1 MVHASFWLVC
11 ERIPYNLYKLELDAW
26 TAVTDVPKEK
36 WGQYV
41 ALSLP
46 PNDPSDI
53 HSKVFNSLMKEDKL
67 KGEAGY
73 TKLVEFLDKEFKK
86 DEVLDVFTVRKEGT
100 AMKKYISD
108 FEVKYREAKIKVFR
122 SCRKNF

>member
-1 MVHASFWLVC
+1 MGITKDPPTLDS

-46 PNDPSDI
+46 PNDLQTFAA
-53 HSKVFNSLMKEDKL
+53 K
-67 KGEAGY
+67 
-73 TKLVEFLDKEFKK
+73 FL
-86 DEVLDVFTVRKEGT
+86 T
-100 AMKKYISD
+100 
-108 FEVKYREAKIKVFR
+108 
-122 SCRKNF
+122 C

>member
-1 MVHASFWLVC
+1 
-11 ERIPYNLYKLELDAW
+11 
-26 TAVTDVPKEK
+26 
-36 WGQYV
+36 
-41 ALSLP
+41 
-46 PNDPSDI
+46 
-53 HSKVFNSLMKEDKL
+53 MKEDKL

-86 DEVLDVFTVRKEGT
+86 DEVLDVFTVFELFEAPKRKEGT